1 MNPSSTAVQPR
12 KKTGSFSGDK
22 VPSGYKTGQLQ
33 QYTPEALDLY
43 GQMFSHVGRDSY
55 LNRLSSGD
63 EDLFNEIEAPAHRQF
78 QEMLGGL
85 GTRFSIGGGEGSL
98 GTRRSS
104 GFQNEASART
114 SNFAQDLQSKRQDLM
129 RQALKDLAGI
139 SGELLDKRPYERFLE
154 KKEHKPKWW
163 ESLLGTISPIAGDI
177 YEGGTR
183 NTSNFVNAFSG
194 GGSGGYKPTGNEW
207 K

>member
-33 QYTPEALDLY
+33 QYTNEQLGLLEHT
-43 GQMFSHVGRDSY
+43 MSFVGPDSY
-55 LNRLSSGD
+55 LYRLAGGD
-63 EDLFNEIEAPAHRQF
+63 EDLFNEMEAPAHRQF

-85 GTRFSIGGGEGSL
+85 GTRFSNGGGEGSL

-114 SNFAQDLQSKRQDLM
+114 SNFAQDLQSKRQELM
-129 RQALKDLAGI
+129 RQAIKDLTGI
-139 SGELLDKRPYERFLE
+139 SSELLDKRPYERTLT
-154 KKEHKPKWW
+154 KKDQNKSNPW
-163 ESLLGTISPIAGDI
+163 TTF
-177 YEGGTR
+177 GGT
-183 NTSNFVNAFSG
+183 ALGAAG
-194 GGSGGYKPTGNEW
+194 GFLAGGPMGAMQGAKVGYDIGSSF
-207 K
+207 